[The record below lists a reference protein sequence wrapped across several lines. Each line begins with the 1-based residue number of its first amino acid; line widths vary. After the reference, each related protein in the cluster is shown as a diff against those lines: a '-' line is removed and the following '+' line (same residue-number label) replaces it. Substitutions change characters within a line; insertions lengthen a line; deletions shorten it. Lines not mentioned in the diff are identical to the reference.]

1 MISSL
6 RRARIAAVV
15 VLLLSVVYNAPQF
28 AEREAYE
35 ETVGCGDGN
44 VRTRWRTK
52 KTDVF
57 GPLYYVVYK
66 TICYV
71 VFRAVGPLLVL
82 LVLNT
87 RLALALNRLGRRR
100 RRLDRSTAAAVTDD
114 DRATSA
120 AAGMTATV
128 MMPTPSTDAGT
139 TAAVTDDDRA
149 TSAAAGMT
157 ATVMMPTPSTDV
169 GTRHHQRPPATARR
183 RNFQQRQNITLMLVV
198 VVFVFIVC
206 QLPDLGLRITASLV
220 RLLLMLAC
228 LSISLIIAAMLAEP
242 AIRAYVLLL
251 SFPSLFFMSP
261 LRRHIFVCF
270 MAKSAFWRGFS
281 ALAPYTGVG
290 PI

>member
-100 RRLDRSTAAAVTDD
+100 RRLDRSTA
-114 DRATSA
+114 
-120 AAGMTATV
+120 
-128 MMPTPSTDAGT
+128 
-139 TAAVTDDDRA
+139 AAVTDDDRA